1 MEKRECSR
9 EKERSDK
16 EGRNKRKRKNNIKQ
30 NTVKTNDPIKER
42 DIKRTVND
50 LNTLQKKVKEGK
62 KNERK
67 IVDRKS
73 RTCKRDSVR
82 QKV

>member
-1 MEKRECSR
+1 MDKRECSR

-42 DIKRTVND
+42 DIKKTVND

-62 KNERK
+62 KKKKTRERQLTESQERVRD
-67 IVDRKS
+67 IV
-73 RTCKRDSVR
+73 
-82 QKV
+82 

>member
-62 KNERK
+62 QKTRERQLTESQERVRE
-67 IVDRKS
+67 IV
-73 RTCKRDSVR
+73 
-82 QKV
+82 